1 MRKFEGFSS
10 NVWFAKCIW
19 YTTEISSN
27 SMNTSQFPGIR
38 EAFNPYAVLHLI
50 PVGVGEVKIQGL
62 ESGLFLA
69 MNPKGNLYAE
79 TDDSN
84 EATIFLESSNG
95 YYLNYL
101 SKKYAHMGWHVGVTK
116 QGRAKNG
123 SKTWYPWGQKA
134 IQFVSR
140 KAYDEPHPLRWVNYD
155 DWVSI
160 KAQIVTE
167 L

>member
-1 MRKFEGFSS
+1 MQNAFDILRFHIPFFQFHEYYIS
-10 NVWFAKCIW
+10 NVFVRI
-19 YTTEISSN
+19 
-27 SMNTSQFPGIR
+27 PGIR

-84 EATIFLESSNG
+84 EATIFLETSNG

-123 SKTWYPWGQKA
+123 NKTWYPWGQKA
-134 IQFVSR
+134 IQFVAR
-140 KAYDEPHPLRWVNYD
+140 KAYDEPHPLRYM
-155 DWVSI
+155 
-160 KAQIVTE
+160 K
-167 L
+167 

>member
-1 MRKFEGFSS
+1 M
-10 NVWFAKCIW
+10 
-19 YTTEISSN
+19 
-27 SMNTSQFPGIR
+27 
-38 EAFNPYAVLHLI
+38 L
-50 PVGVGEVKIQGL
+50 VGLKPNKLVSVAHY
-62 ESGLFLA
+62 SG
-69 MNPKGNLYAE
+69 
-79 TDDSN
+79 
-84 EATIFLESSNG
+84 G

-101 SKKYAHMGWHVGVTK
+101 SKKYAHMGWYVGITK

-123 SKTWYPWGQKA
+123 KKTFYPWGQKA